1 MKRIFAVSRPVVLTI
16 IVVSA
21 MPAFAQSPA
30 LPKLTIDAAQTSVSG
45 ISSGG
50 YMAAQLQ
57 VAHSSRFPVGMAG
70 IASGPYDCAES
81 NVMNAI
87 GRCLGNADIPVDALV
102 ALTQKRAKD
111 KLIDPV
117 ENLAK
122 ARVYI
127 FNGSKDTVVRL
138 AAGQALAKYYAAIAP
153 TATIAQKND
162 VPAEH
167 AFTTDGPGAECTVKA
182 VPWLNNCGFDLAGA
196 LLTHLYGKLEA
207 RSDKATG
214 TLHEIAQADDKLP
227 SLDSNAWVY
236 VPKACAEGATCR
248 LHVALHG
255 CRHNVLTVNESFVRD
270 AGYNRWADSNR
281 LVVLYPQTGKAAVNA
296 CWDWWGYSSPDYATK
311 KSPQMQA
318 ILGMMDRLSG
328 PSGNPAK

>member
-1 MKRIFAVSRPVVLTI
+1 MRIFAMTRHTLLT
-16 IVVSA
+16 A
-21 MPAFAQSPA
+21 MLVAALPALAQSAA
-30 LPKLTIDAAQTSVSG
+30 LPKLKIDPAQTSVSG

-50 YMAAQLQ
+50 YMAAQLH
-57 VAHSSRFPVGMAG
+57 VAYSSRFPLGMAG
-70 IASGPYDCAES
+70 IASGPYDCAEG
-81 NVMNAI
+81 NVLNAI
-87 GRCLGNADIPVDALV
+87 GRCLGNADIPVAALV
-102 ALTQKRAKD
+102 ALTQKRARD
-111 KLIDPV
+111 GAIDPL

-122 ARVYI
+122 ARVYV
-127 FNGSKDTVVRL
+127 FNGSKDTVVKP

-153 TATIAQKND
+153 TAVIAQKSD

-167 AFTTDGPGAECTVKA
+167 AFITDGPGAACTAKA
-182 VPWLNNCGFDLAGA
+182 VPWLNNCGFDLAGS
-196 LLTHLYGKLEA
+196 LLTHLYGKLEP

-227 SLDSNAWVY
+227 HLASTAWVY
-236 VPKACAEGATCR
+236 VPTACADGAICR

-296 CWDWWGYSSPDYATK
+296 CWDWWGYSGPDYATK
-311 KSPQMQA
+311 KSPQMLA

-328 PSGNPAK
+328 AAK

>member
-1 MKRIFAVSRPVVLTI
+1 MAFVAFCTAPALAQTPV
-16 IVVSA
+16 
-21 MPAFAQSPA
+21 
-30 LPKLTIDAAQTSVSG
+30 LPKLKIDPAQTSVSG

-50 YMAAQLQ
+50 YMAAQLH
-57 VAHSSRFPVGMAG
+57 VAYSSRFPLGMAG
-70 IASGPYDCAES
+70 IASGPYDCAEA

-102 ALTQKRAKD
+102 ALTQKRAKEG
-111 KLIDPV
+111 LIDPV

-122 ARVYI
+122 ARVYV
-127 FNGSKDTVVRL
+127 FNGSKDTVVKPT
-138 AAGQALAKYYAAIAP
+138 AGQALAKYYTAIAP
-153 TATIAQKND
+153 TATIAQKTD

-167 AFTTDGPGAECTVKA
+167 AFITDGPGAECAAKA

-196 LLTHLYGKLEA
+196 VLTHLYGKLEP
-207 RSDKATG
+207 RMDKATG

-227 SLDSNAWVY
+227 SLDGKAWVY
-236 VPKACAEGATCR
+236 VPKTCAEGAACR

>member
-1 MKRIFAVSRPVVLTI
+1 MKRIFATARHAVLAAI
-16 IVVSA
+16 IISA
-21 MPAFAQSPA
+21 MPVLAQSTV
-30 LPKLTIDAAQTSVSG
+30 LPKLKIDAAQTSVSG

-50 YMAAQLQ
+50 YMASQLH
-57 VAHSSRFPVGMAG
+57 VAHSSRFPLGMAG
-70 IASGPYDCAES
+70 IASGPYDCAEG

-111 KLIDPV
+111 GLIDPV
-117 ENLAK
+117 ENLVK
-122 ARVYI
+122 ARVYV
-127 FNGSKDTVVRL
+127 FNGSKDTVVKPV
-138 AAGQALAKYYAAIAP
+138 AGQALAKYYAAIAP
-153 TATIAQKND
+153 AATISQKTD

-167 AFTTDGPGAECTVKA
+167 AFITDGPGAECTAKA

-196 LLTHLYGKLEA
+196 LLSHLYGKLEA

-214 TLHEIAQADDKLP
+214 TLHEVAQADDKLP
-227 SLDSNAWVY
+227 SLDSKAWVY
-236 VPKACAEGATCR
+236 VPKSCAEGATCR

-255 CRHNVLTVNESFVRD
+255 CRHNALTVNESFVRD

-311 KSPQMQA
+311 KAPQMQA
-318 ILGMMDRLSG
+318 ILAMMDRLV
-328 PSGNPAK
+328 GNAK

>member
-1 MKRIFAVSRPVVLTI
+1 MRIFAMTPPALLAAGLLAALP
-16 IVVSA
+16 A
-21 MPAFAQSPA
+21 MSQTSA
-30 LPKLTIDAAQTSVSG
+30 LPKLNIDASQTSVSG

-50 YMAAQLQ
+50 YMATQLH

-70 IASGPYDCAES
+70 IASGPYDCAEA

-111 KLIDPV
+111 GLIDPV
-117 ENLAK
+117 ANLAK
-122 ARVYI
+122 ARVYV
-127 FNGSKDTVVRL
+127 FNGSKDSVVKP
-138 AAGQALAKYYAAIAP
+138 AAGQALARYYATLAP
-153 TATIAQKND
+153 GATIVQKND

-167 AFTTDGPGAECTVKA
+167 AFITDGPGAECAAKA
-182 VPWLNNCGFDLAGA
+182 APWLNNCGFDLAGA
-196 LLTHLYGKLEA
+196 VLSHLYGKLA
-207 RSDKATG
+207 PRSEKATG
-214 TLHEIAQADDKLP
+214 TLHEITQADDKLP
-227 SLDSNAWVY
+227 SLDSKAWVY
-236 VPKACAEGATCR
+236 VPKACAEGATCK

-255 CRHNVLTVNESFVRD
+255 CRHNALTVGESFVRD

-281 LVVLYPQTGKAAVNA
+281 LVILYPQTGKAAVNA
-296 CWDWWGYSSPDYATK
+296 CWDWWGYSSPDYATR

-328 PSGNPAK
+328 AAPSAAQ

>member
-1 MKRIFAVSRPVVLTI
+1 MKRIFATATHAVLAA
-16 IVVSA
+16 IVASA
-21 MPAFAQSPA
+21 MPALAQSAA
-30 LPKLTIDAAQTSVSG
+30 LPKLKIDPAQTSVSG

-50 YMAAQLQ
+50 YMAAQLH
-57 VAHSSRFPVGMAG
+57 VAHSSRFPLGMAG
-70 IASGPYDCAES
+70 IASGPYDCAEGS
-81 NVMNAI
+81 VLNAI
-87 GRCLGNADIPVDALV
+87 GRCLGNADIPVEALV

-111 KLIDPV
+111 GLIDPIQ
-117 ENLAK
+117 NLAK
-122 ARVYI
+122 ARVYV
-127 FNGSKDTVVRL
+127 FSGSKDTVVKPT
-138 AAGQALAKYYAAIAP
+138 AGQALAKYYAAIAP
-153 TATIAQKND
+153 TATIAQKSD

-167 AFTTDGPGAECTVKA
+167 AFITDGPGAECTTKA

-196 LLTHLYGKLEA
+196 VLGHLYGKLDPRTE
-207 RSDKATG
+207 KATG

-227 SLDSNAWVY
+227 SLDSKAWVY
-236 VPKACAEGATCR
+236 VPKSCAEGATCR

-255 CRHNVLTVNESFVRD
+255 CRHNALTVNESFVRD